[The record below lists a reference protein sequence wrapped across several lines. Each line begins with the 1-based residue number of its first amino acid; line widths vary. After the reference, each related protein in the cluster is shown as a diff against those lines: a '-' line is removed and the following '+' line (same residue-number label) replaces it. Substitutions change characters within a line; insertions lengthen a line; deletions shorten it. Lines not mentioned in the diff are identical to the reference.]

1 VPGSQTALTRLT
13 SAEVSALG
21 AKKGRTRALA
31 AGLAFLLVGGALAGC
46 SASDGRE
53 TIRFALSKPEAIP
66 YMRELVQEYNS
77 SQDEV
82 NVVLDTSGPDS
93 FSAGFVR
100 GDPPDI
106 GLQNYNQ
113 ETARFIQRCAMSD
126 LSDTAAAQ
134 SVRED
139 LTPFMDQFGVCPG
152 RTSAIPYSIMGAAV
166 IYNKEIFEQNG
177 LEVPTT
183 WDELIQVCETLEA
196 AGVTPFYGT
205 FADNWTV
212 GQGWYDY
219 AVGGMIDTVE
229 FFDALAEEGMNVGP
243 NSAVSF
249 QKDQAEPVDKMLELS
264 QYVNPDAA
272 SRGYGDGN
280 TAMANGEA
288 AMYMQGPWAFG
299 EIAKAAPD
307 LELGMFPLP
316 VTDDPD
322 DLKARI
328 NMDLA
333 AWIPE
338 ASEHQEAARAFLDY
352 LYQPEVI
359 QAYNESQL
367 GFLPTKDAPPV
378 TDERIVGLQEY
389 IEAGD
394 VYQGSTTL
402 VPRAIPIM
410 NYTQAIILGSD
421 PQRILSNIDA
431 DYARLAFRQQ

>member
-1 VPGSQTALTRLT
+1 MNRLTRAGGL
-13 SAEVSALG
+13 LL
-21 AKKGRTRALA
+21 ALA
-31 AGLAFLLVGGALAGC
+31 LAGAALAGC
-46 SASDGRE
+46 SSDGRE
-53 TIRFALSKPEAIP
+53 TIRFAFAKPEAIP
-66 YMRELVQEYNS
+66 YMRDLVAKYNA
-77 SQDEV
+77 SQDKV
-82 NVVLDTSGPDS
+82 TVVLDTSGIDAV
-93 FSAGFVR
+93 SAGFVR

-106 GLQNYNQ
+106 ALNNYNQ

-126 LSDTAAAQ
+126 LSGTTAAQ

-139 LTPFMDQFGVCPG
+139 LKPFMEQFGDCPG

-166 IYNKEIFEQNG
+166 IYNKQIFADNN

-183 WDELIQVCETLEA
+183 WDELITVCKTLEE

-205 FADNWTV
+205 FADSWTI

-219 AVGGMIDTVE
+219 TVGGTLDTVT
-229 FFDALAEEGMNVGP
+229 FFDDLAKEGTNVGP
-243 NSAVSF
+243 NSPVSF
-249 QKDQAEPVDKMLELS
+249 QKDQAEPVDKMLELAA
-264 QYVNPDAA
+264 YVNQDAP

-280 TAMANGEA
+280 TAMAKGEA

-307 LELGMFPLP
+307 LQLGMFPLP
-316 VTDDPD
+316 VTDDPK

-338 ASEHQEAARAFLDY
+338 ASKHQAAARAFLEY

-378 TDERIVGLQEY
+378 TDTRILGLQKY
-389 IEAGD
+389 IDAGEM
-394 VYQGSTTL
+394 YQGSTQL

-410 NYTQAIILGSD
+410 NYVQAIMLGSD

-431 DYARLAFRQQ
+431 DYARLAYRQQ

>member
-1 VPGSQTALTRLT
+1 MTRTGAGIVAVGL
-13 SAEVSALG
+13 AVSG
-21 AKKGRTRALA
+21 LA
-31 AGLAFLLVGGALAGC
+31 AC

-53 TIRFALSKPEAIP
+53 TIRFAFAKREALP
-66 YMRELVQEYNS
+66 YMEELVQTYNA

-82 NVVLDTSGPDS
+82 TVILDTSCIDAVS
-93 FSAGFVR
+93 SGFVR

-106 GLQNYNQ
+106 AMNNYNQ
-113 ETARFIQRCAMSD
+113 ETARFIQRCAMTD

-152 RTSAIPYSIMGAAV
+152 RTSAIPYSIMGSAV
-166 IYNKEIFEQNG
+166 IYNKEIFEQHD
-177 LEVPTT
+177 LDVPTT
-183 WDELIQVCETLEA
+183 WDELIEVCETLQA
-196 AGVTPFYGT
+196 AGVTPIYAT

-219 AVGGMIDTVE
+219 TVGGMIDTVA
-229 FFDALAEEGMNVGP
+229 FFDDLAEEGADVGP

-264 QYVNPDAA
+264 QYVNADAA
-272 SRGYGDGN
+272 SRLYGDGN
-280 TAMANGEA
+280 TAMANGEG
-288 AMYMQGPWAFG
+288 AMYLQGPWAFG

-307 LELGMFPLP
+307 LALGMFPLP
-316 VTDDPD
+316 VTDDPE

-338 ASEHQEAARAFLDY
+338 ASDHQEAARAFLEY

-359 QAYNESQL
+359 QEYNESQL

-378 TDERIVGLQEY
+378 SDERIVGLQEY
-389 IEAGD
+389 IDAGAI
-394 VYQGSTTL
+394 YQGSTTL
-402 VPRAIPIM
+402 VPRAIPIN
-410 NYTQAIILGSD
+410 NYVQAIILGSD

>member
-1 VPGSQTALTRLT
+1 MSGT
-13 SAEVSALG
+13 S
-21 AKKGRTRALA
+21 RRNTRALA
-31 AGLAFLLVGGALAGC
+31 AGLALVLAGGALAGC
-46 SASDGRE
+46 SGSGGGD
-53 TIRFALSKPEAIP
+53 TLRFVFSKREAIP
-66 YMRELVQEYNS
+66 YMTELVQEYNS

-82 NVVLDTSGPDS
+82 NVVMDTSGVDS
-93 FSAGFVR
+93 FSAAFVR

-106 GLQNYNQ
+106 ALANYNQ

-166 IYNKEIFEQNG
+166 IYNKEIFEQND
-177 LEVPTT
+177 LDVPET
-183 WDELIQVCETLEA
+183 WDELIDVCETLQA
-196 AGVTPFYGT
+196 AGVTPFYAT
-205 FADNWTV
+205 FADNWTI

-219 AVGGMIDTVE
+219 TVGGMIDTVA
-229 FFDALAEEGMNVGP
+229 FFDALAEEGANVGP

-249 QKDQAEPVDKMLELS
+249 QKDQAEPVDKMLELA

-272 SRGYGDGN
+272 SRFYGDGN

-288 AMYMQGPWAFG
+288 AMYLQGPWAFG

-307 LELGMFPLP
+307 LDLGMFPLP
-316 VTDDPD
+316 VTDDPG

-338 ASEHQEAARAFLDY
+338 GSRHQEAARAFLEY
-352 LYQPEVI
+352 LYQPEII
-359 QAYNESQL
+359 QGYNESQL
-367 GFLPTKDAPPV
+367 GFTPTRDAPPV
-378 TDERIVGLQEY
+378 SDDRIVGLQEY
-389 IEAGD
+389 IDAGD

>member
-1 VPGSQTALTRLT
+1 MSGISQR
-13 SAEVSALG
+13 
-21 AKKGRTRALA
+21 KTRALA
-31 AGLAFLLVGGALAGC
+31 AGLALLLAGGALAGC
-46 SASDGRE
+46 SASGGRE
-53 TIRFALSKPEAIP
+53 TIRFAFAKPEAIP

-77 SQDEV
+77 SQDQV
-82 NVVLDTSGPDS
+82 TVVLDTAGIDAV
-93 FSAGFVR
+93 SAGFVR

-106 GLQNYNQ
+106 ALNNYNQ

-134 SVRED
+134 SVRDD

-152 RTSAIPYSIMGAAV
+152 RTSALPYSVMGAAV
-166 IYNKEIFEQNG
+166 IYNKEIFEQND
-177 LEVPTT
+177 LDVPTT
-183 WDELIQVCETLEA
+183 WDELIEVCETLEA
-196 AGVTPFYGT
+196 AGITPFYAT
-205 FADNWTV
+205 FADNWTI

-219 AVGGMIDTVE
+219 TVGGMLDTVE
-229 FFDALAEEGMNVGP
+229 FFDELAEEGVDVGP

-264 QYVNPDAA
+264 QFVNSDAS
-272 SRGYGDGN
+272 SRTYGDGN
-280 TAMANGEA
+280 TAMAAGEA
-288 AMYMQGPWAFG
+288 AMYLQGPWAFG

-338 ASEHQEAARAFLDY
+338 ASRHQEAARAFLEY

-367 GFLPTKDAPPV
+367 GFTPTTDAPPV
-378 TDERIVGLQEY
+378 SDERILGLQEY
-389 IEAGD
+389 IDAGEM
-394 VYQGSTTL
+394 YQGSTQL

-410 NYTQAIILGSD
+410 NYVQAIMLGSD

>member
-1 VPGSQTALTRLT
+1 MDLREDSNVAVT
-13 SAEVSALG
+13 SPRR
-21 AKKGRTRALA
+21 KKALA
-31 AGLAFLLVGGALAGC
+31 TGALLGLIGASLTAC
-46 SASDGRE
+46 ASDGRE
-53 TIRFALSKPEAIP
+53 TIQFAFAKPEAIP
-66 YMRELVQEYNS
+66 YMRELVQEYNA

-82 NVVLDTSGPDS
+82 TVVIDTSGVDA

-106 GLQNYNQ
+106 ALNNYNQ

-139 LTPFMDQFGVCPG
+139 LLPFMDQFGVCEG
-152 RTSAIPYSIMGAAV
+152 RTSAIPYSVMGAAV
-166 IYNKEIFEQNG
+166 IYNVDIFEQNG

-183 WDELIQVCETLEA
+183 WDELIAVCETLEA
-196 AGVTPFYGT
+196 AGVTPFYAT
-205 FADNWTV
+205 FADNWTI

-219 AVGGMIDTVE
+219 TVGGMLDTVE
-229 FFDALAEEGMNVGP
+229 FFDALAEEGVNVGP
-243 NSAVSF
+243 DSAVSF
-249 QKDQAEPVDKMLELS
+249 QKDQAEPVAKMIELS
-264 QYVNPDAA
+264 EFVNDDAE
-272 SRGYGDGN
+272 SRAYGDGN
-280 TAMANGEA
+280 TAMAAGEA

-338 ASEHQEAARAFLDY
+338 ASSHQEAARDFLDY
-352 LYQPEVI
+352 LYQPEI
-359 QAYNESQL
+359 IEAYNAAQL
-367 GFLPTKDAPPV
+367 GFAPTKDAPPV
-378 TDERIVGLQEY
+378 SDERILGLQKY
-389 IEAGD
+389 IDEGRM
-394 VYQGSTTL
+394 YQGSTQL
-402 VPRAIPIM
+402 VPRAIPIH
-410 NYTQAIILGSD
+410 NYAQAMMLGGD
-421 PQRILSNIDA
+421 TQRILSTIDA

>member
-1 VPGSQTALTRLT
+1 MRVAAAAMGLW
-13 SAEVSALG
+13 
-21 AKKGRTRALA
+21 LA
-31 AGLAFLLVGGALAGC
+31 GGALAACAG
-46 SASDGRE
+46 SGGGQE
-53 TIRFALSKPEAIP
+53 TIRFAFAKREALE
-66 YMRELVQEYNS
+66 YMRELVAEYNN
-77 SQDEV
+77 SQDDV
-82 NVVLDTSGPDS
+82 TVVMDTSGIDAV
-93 FSAGFVR
+93 SAAFVR

-106 GLQNYNQ
+106 ALNNYNQ
-113 ETARFIQRCAMSD
+113 ETARFIERCAMSD
-126 LSDTAAAQ
+126 LSDTAAAK

-139 LTPFMDQFGVCPG
+139 LDPFMEQFGVCPG
-152 RTSAIPYSIMGAAV
+152 RTSAIPYSLMGAAV
-166 IYNKEIFEQNG
+166 IYNKEIFEQQG

-183 WDELIQVCETLEA
+183 WDELIAVCEALEA
-196 AGVTPFYGT
+196 AGVTPFYAT
-205 FADNWTV
+205 FADNWTI

-219 AVGGMIDTVE
+219 TVGGMLDTVE
-229 FFDALAEEGMNVGP
+229 FFDQLAEEGVNVGP

-249 QKDQAEPVDKMLELS
+249 QKDQAEPVEKMLELS
-264 QYVNPDAA
+264 QYVNEDAA
-272 SRGYGDGN
+272 SRLYGDGN

-307 LELGMFPLP
+307 LDLGTFPLP

-338 ASEHQEAARAFLDY
+338 ASDHQEAARAFLEY
-352 LYQPEVI
+352 LFEPEVI
-359 QAYNESQL
+359 QGYNESQL
-367 GFLPTKDAPPV
+367 GFTPTKDAPPV

-389 IEAGD
+389 IDEGAM
-394 VYQGSTTL
+394 YQGSTTL

-410 NYTQAIILGSD
+410 NYTQAIMLGSD

>member
-1 VPGSQTALTRLT
+1 MP
-13 SAEVSALG
+13 
-21 AKKGRTRALA
+21 A
-31 AGLAFLLVGGALAGC
+31 AGNRPIRIGGLLLSLALVGGGLAGC
-46 SASDGRE
+46 SSDGRE
-53 TIRFALSKPEAIP
+53 TVRFAFAKPEAIP
-66 YMRELVQEYNS
+66 YMRELVKTYNA

-82 NVVLDTSGPDS
+82 NVILDTSGVDA

-106 GLQNYNQ
+106 GLNNYNQ

-126 LSDTAAAQ
+126 ISDTQAAQ

-139 LTPFMDQFGVCPG
+139 LKPFMDQFGVCPG

-166 IYNKEIFEQNG
+166 IYNVQIFEDND

-183 WDELIQVCETLEA
+183 WDELIEVCETLEA
-196 AGVTPFYGT
+196 AGVTPFYAT
-205 FADNWTV
+205 FADNWTI

-219 AVGGMIDTVE
+219 SVGGMIDTLA
-229 FFDALAEEGMNVGP
+229 FFEDLAEEGVNVGP
-243 NSAVSF
+243 DSPVSF
-249 QKDQAEPVDKMLELS
+249 QKDQAEPVDKMLELA
-264 QYVNPDAA
+264 QYVNSDAP
-272 SRGYGDGN
+272 SRTYGDGN
-280 TAMANGEA
+280 TAMAKGEG

-316 VTDDPD
+316 VTNDPD

-338 ASEHQEAARAFLDY
+338 ASEHKEAAREFLEY
-352 LYQPEVI
+352 LYQPEII
-359 QAYNESQL
+359 QSYNESQL
-367 GFLPTKDAPPV
+367 GFLPTKNAPPV
-378 TDERIVGLQEY
+378 TDPRIIGLQEY
-389 IEAGD
+389 IDAGEM
-394 VYQGSTTL
+394 YQGSTQL

-410 NYTQAIILGSD
+410 NYTQAIMLGSD

-431 DYARLAFRQQ
+431 DYARLAYRQQ

>member
-1 VPGSQTALTRLT
+1 
-13 SAEVSALG
+13 
-21 AKKGRTRALA
+21 
-31 AGLAFLLVGGALAGC
+31 
-46 SASDGRE
+46 
-53 TIRFALSKPEAIP
+53 
-66 YMRELVQEYNS
+66 M
-77 SQDEV
+77 
-82 NVVLDTSGPDS
+82 LDTSGVDA

-106 GLQNYNQ
+106 GLNNYNQ

-183 WDELIQVCETLEA
+183 WDELIARVRDARGGGGHTVLRHLRRQLDDR
-196 AGVTPFYGT
+196 AGLVRLHRGRHGRHARVLRRSSPRR
-205 FADNWTV
+205 
-212 GQGWYDY
+212 
-219 AVGGMIDTVE
+219 
-229 FFDALAEEGMNVGP
+229 ALNVGP

-264 QYVNPDAA
+264 KYVNNDAA

-280 TAMANGEA
+280 TAMAKGEA

-338 ASEHQEAARAFLDY
+338 ASKHQEAARAFLEY
-352 LYQPEVI
+352 LYQPDVI

-378 TDERIVGLQEY
+378 TDERIVG
-389 IEAGD
+389 
-394 VYQGSTTL
+394 T
-402 VPRAIPIM
+402 
-410 NYTQAIILGSD
+410 
-421 PQRILSNIDA
+421 
-431 DYARLAFRQQ
+431 

>member
-1 VPGSQTALTRLT
+1 
-13 SAEVSALG
+13 VSG
-21 AKKGRTRALA
+21 HVGRTTRALA
-31 AGLAFLLVGGALAGC
+31 GGLALLLAGAALAGC
-46 SASDGRE
+46 AGSDGRE
-53 TIRFALSKPEAIP
+53 TIRFAFAKPEAIP
-66 YMRELVQEYNS
+66 YMRDLVQEYNS
-77 SQDEV
+77 SQDKV
-82 NVVLDTSGPDS
+82 NVVLDTSGVNA

-106 GLQNYNQ
+106 GLNNYNQ

-126 LSDTAAAQ
+126 LSDTTAAK

-139 LTPFMDQFGVCPG
+139 LKPFMDQFGVCPG

-166 IYNKEIFEQNG
+166 IYNKEIFEQQG

-183 WDELIQVCETLEA
+183 WDELIAVCTSLEA
-196 AGVTPFYGT
+196 AGITPFYAT
-205 FADNWTV
+205 FADSWTI

-219 AVGGMIDTVE
+219 TVGGTVDTLA
-229 FFDALAEEGMNVGP
+229 FFDALAKEGVNVGP

-264 QYVNPDAA
+264 KYVNKDAP
-272 SRGYGDGN
+272 SRIYGDGN
-280 TAMANGEA
+280 TAMAKGEA

-307 LELGMFPLP
+307 LKLGMFPLP
-316 VTDDPD
+316 VTDNPS

-338 ASEHQEAARAFLDY
+338 ASKHKQAARAFLEY

-367 GFLPTKDAPPV
+367 GFLPTKNAPPV
-378 TDERIVGLQEY
+378 TDERIAGLEKY
-389 IEAGD
+389 IDAGEM
-394 VYQGSTTL
+394 YQGSTQL

-410 NYTQAIILGSD
+410 NYVQAIMLGSD
-421 PQRILSNIDA
+421 PERVLSNIDA

>member
-1 VPGSQTALTRLT
+1 M
-13 SAEVSALG
+13 LG
-21 AKKGRTRALA
+21 LVGATLA
-31 AGLAFLLVGGALAGC
+31 AC
-46 SASDGRE
+46 SSDGRE
-53 TIRFALSKPEAIP
+53 TIQFAFAKPEAIP
-66 YMRELVQEYNS
+66 YMRELVQEYNA

-82 NVVLDTSGPDS
+82 TVVIDTSGVDA

-106 GLQNYNQ
+106 ALNNYNQ

-139 LTPFMDQFGVCPG
+139 LRPFMDQFGVCDG
-152 RTSAIPYSIMGAAV
+152 RTSAIPYSVMGAAV
-166 IYNKEIFEQNG
+166 IYNVEIFEQNG
-177 LEVPTT
+177 LDVPTT
-183 WDELIQVCETLEA
+183 WSELIEVCETLEA
-196 AGVTPFYGT
+196 AGVTPFYAT
-205 FADNWTV
+205 FADNWTI

-219 AVGGMIDTVE
+219 TVGGMLDTVA
-229 FFDALAEEGMNVGP
+229 FFDGLAEEGVNVGP
-243 NSAVSF
+243 DSAVSF
-249 QKDQAEPVDKMLELS
+249 QKDQAEPVAKMIELS
-264 QYVNPDAA
+264 QYVNDDAE

-280 TAMANGEA
+280 TAMAAGEA

-316 VTDDPD
+316 VTDDPA

-338 ASEHQEAARAFLDY
+338 ASSHQEAARDFLDY
-352 LYQPEVI
+352 LYQPEI
-359 QAYNESQL
+359 IEAYNAAQL
-367 GFLPTKDAPPV
+367 GFAPTKAAPPV
-378 TDERIVGLQEY
+378 TDQRILGLQKF
-389 IEAGD
+389 IDAGD
-394 VYQGSTTL
+394 MYQGSTQL
-402 VPRAIPIM
+402 VPRAIPIH
-410 NYTQAIILGSD
+410 NYAQAMMLGGD
-421 PQRILSNIDA
+421 TQRILSTIDA

>member
-1 VPGSQTALTRLT
+1 MAGRRDDEVPTFTRQARRAGAAALT
-13 SAEVSALG
+13 
-21 AKKGRTRALA
+21 LA
-31 AGLAFLLVGGALAGC
+31 VVGGALVAC
-46 SASDGRE
+46 SGSDGRE
-53 TIRFALSKPEAIP
+53 TVRFAFAKPEAIP
-66 YMRELVQEYNS
+66 YMRDLVEKYNS

-82 NVVLDTSGPDS
+82 TVVLDTSGIDAV
-93 FSAGFVR
+93 SAAFVR

-106 GLQNYNQ
+106 ALNNYNQ

-139 LTPFMDQFGVCPG
+139 LTPFLDQFGVCPG

-166 IYNKEIFEQNG
+166 IYNKEIFEQND
-177 LEVPTT
+177 LDVPTT
-183 WDELIQVCETLEA
+183 WDELIEVCETLTA
-196 AGVTPFYGT
+196 AGVTPIYAT

-219 AVGGMIDTVE
+219 AVGGMLDTVA
-229 FFDALAEEGMNVGP
+229 FFDELAEEGTDVGP
-243 NSAVSF
+243 NSTVSF
-249 QKDQAEPVDKMLELS
+249 QKDQAAPIDKMLELS
-264 QYVNPDAA
+264 QYVNNDAA
-272 SRGYGDGN
+272 SRLYGDGN

-307 LELGMFPLP
+307 LALGMFPLP

-338 ASEHQEAARAFLDY
+338 ASQHQGAARDFLEY

-359 QAYNESQL
+359 EAYNESQL
-367 GFLPTKDAPPV
+367 GFTPTKDAPPV
-378 TDERIVGLQEY
+378 SDERIIGLQEY
-389 IEAGD
+389 IDAGD

-410 NYTQAIILGSD
+410 NYVQAIILGSD

-431 DYARLAFRQQ
+431 DYARLAYRQQ

>member
-1 VPGSQTALTRLT
+1 MNRREDSDVAVT
-13 SAEVSALG
+13 SPRST
-21 AKKGRTRALA
+21 KALA
-31 AGLAFLLVGGALAGC
+31 TGVLLALVGSSLAAC
-46 SASDGRE
+46 ASDGRE
-53 TIRFALSKPEAIP
+53 TIRFALAKPEAIP
-66 YMRELVQEYNS
+66 YMRDLVQDYNG

-82 NVVLDTSGPDS
+82 NVVLDTSGIDAV
-93 FSAGFVR
+93 SAGFVR

-106 GLQNYNQ
+106 ALNNYNQ

-126 LSDTAAAQ
+126 LSDTEAAQ

-166 IYNKEIFEQNG
+166 IYNKEIFDQND
-177 LEVPTT
+177 LNVPTT
-183 WDELIQVCETLEA
+183 WDELIEVCQTLES
-196 AGVTPFYGT
+196 AGVTPFYAT

-219 AVGGMIDTVE
+219 TVGGMLDTVT
-229 FFDALAEEGMNVGP
+229 FFDELAAEGTEVGP
-243 NSAVSF
+243 NSSVSF

-264 QYVNPDAA
+264 QYVNPDAS
-272 SRGYGDGN
+272 SRTYGDGN

-288 AMYMQGPWAFG
+288 AMYLQGPWALG

-338 ASEHQEAARAFLDY
+338 ASKHKEAARAFLAY

-367 GFLPTKDAPPV
+367 GFSPTKDAPPV
-378 TDERIVGLQEY
+378 EDERIAGLQEY
-389 IEAGD
+389 IDAGD
-394 VYQGSTTL
+394 VYQGSTQL

>member
-1 VPGSQTALTRLT
+1 M
-13 SAEVSALG
+13 
-21 AKKGRTRALA
+21 
-31 AGLAFLLVGGALAGC
+31 AFTGGALAGC
-46 SASDGRE
+46 SSDGRE
-53 TIRFALSKPEAIP
+53 TIRFAFAKPEAIP
-66 YMRELVQEYNS
+66 YMRELVQEYNA
-77 SQDEV
+77 SQDDV
-82 NVVLDTSGPDS
+82 TVVLDTSGIDAV
-93 FSAGFVR
+93 SAAFVR

-106 GLQNYNQ
+106 ALNNYNQ

-139 LTPFMDQFGVCPG
+139 LTPFMEQFGVCPG

-166 IYNKEIFEQNG
+166 IYNKQIFEEND

-183 WDELIQVCETLEA
+183 WDELIEVCETLEG
-196 AGVTPFYGT
+196 AGITPFYAT
-205 FADNWTV
+205 FADNWTI

-219 AVGGMIDTVE
+219 AVGGMLDTE
-229 FFDALAEEGMNVGP
+229 SFFDTLEEEGVNVGP
-243 NSAVSF
+243 NSEVSF

-264 QYVNPDAA
+264 EYTNPDAA
-272 SRGYGDGN
+272 SRGYFDGN

-288 AMYMQGPWAFG
+288 AMYLQGPWAFG
-299 EIAKAAPD
+299 EIAKIAPD
-307 LELGMFPLP
+307 LDLGMFPLP
-316 VTDDPD
+316 VTDDPA

-338 ASEHQEAARAFLDY
+338 ASRHKEAARAFLDY

-359 QAYNESQL
+359 QDYNASQL

-378 TDERIVGLQEY
+378 TDERIAGLQEY
-389 IEAGD
+389 IDAGRM
-394 VYQGSTTL
+394 YQGSTQL
-402 VPRAIPIM
+402 VPRAIPIH
-410 NYTQAIILGSD
+410 NYAQAIMLGAD

-431 DYARLAFRQQ
+431 DYARLAYRQQ

>member
-1 VPGSQTALTRLT
+1 MRVAAMAVGTAIVGS
-13 SAEVSALG
+13 S
-21 AKKGRTRALA
+21 LA
-31 AGLAFLLVGGALAGC
+31 ACATG
-46 SASDGRE
+46 SADGRE

-139 LTPFMDQFGVCPG
+139 LKPFMDQFGVCPG

-166 IYNKEIFEQNG
+166 IYNKEIFEQND

-183 WDELIQVCETLEA
+183 WDELIEVCETLEA

-219 AVGGMIDTVE
+219 TVGGMIDTVE
-229 FFDALAEEGMNVGP
+229 FFDALAEEGPDVGP

>member
-1 VPGSQTALTRLT
+1 MAAQSPRSKRLVVT
-13 SAEVSALG
+13 
-21 AKKGRTRALA
+21 
-31 AGLAFLLVGGALAGC
+31 GALLGLIGSSLTAC
-46 SASDGRE
+46 ASDGRE
-53 TIRFALSKPEAIP
+53 TIQFAFAKPEAIP
-66 YMRELVQEYNS
+66 YMRELVQEYNA

-82 NVVLDTSGPDS
+82 TVVIDTSGVDA

-106 GLQNYNQ
+106 ALNNYNQ

-139 LTPFMDQFGVCPG
+139 LLPFMDQFGVCEG
-152 RTSAIPYSIMGAAV
+152 RTSAIPYSVMGAAV
-166 IYNKEIFEQNG
+166 IYNVDIFAQNG

-183 WDELIQVCETLEA
+183 WDELIAVCEALEA
-196 AGVTPFYGT
+196 AGVTPFYAT
-205 FADNWTV
+205 FADNWTI

-219 AVGGMIDTVE
+219 TVGGMLDTVE
-229 FFDALAEEGMNVGP
+229 FFDALAQEGVNVGP

-249 QKDQAEPVDKMLELS
+249 QKDQAEPVAKMIELS
-264 QYVNPDAA
+264 AYVNDDAE

-288 AMYMQGPWAFG
+288 AMYLQGPWAFG

-338 ASEHQEAARAFLDY
+338 ASSHQEAARDFLDY
-352 LYQPEVI
+352 LYQPEI
-359 QAYNESQL
+359 IEAYNAAQL
-367 GFLPTKDAPPV
+367 GFAPTKDAPPV
-378 TDERIVGLQEY
+378 SDERILGLQKY
-389 IEAGD
+389 IDAGD
-394 VYQGSTTL
+394 MYQGSTQL
-402 VPRAIPIM
+402 VPRAIPIH
-410 NYTQAIILGSD
+410 NYAQAMMLGGD
-421 PQRILSNIDA
+421 TQRILSTIDA

>member
-1 VPGSQTALTRLT
+1 
-13 SAEVSALG
+13 
-21 AKKGRTRALA
+21 
-31 AGLAFLLVGGALAGC
+31 
-46 SASDGRE
+46 
-53 TIRFALSKPEAIP
+53 
-66 YMRELVQEYNS
+66 M
-77 SQDEV
+77 
-82 NVVLDTSGPDS
+82 VLDTSGIDAV
-93 FSAGFVR
+93 SAGFVR

-106 GLQNYNQ
+106 ALNNYNQ

-126 LSDTAAAQ
+126 LSDTEAAQ

-166 IYNKEIFEQNG
+166 IYNKEIFEQND

-183 WDELIQVCETLEA
+183 WDELIDVCETLEA
-196 AGVTPFYGT
+196 AGVTPFYAT
-205 FADNWTV
+205 FADNWTI

-219 AVGGMIDTVE
+219 TVGGMLDTVA
-229 FFDALAEEGMNVGP
+229 FFEGLAEEGADVGP

-264 QYVNPDAA
+264 QYVNSDAS
-272 SRGYGDGN
+272 SRTYGDGN

-338 ASEHQEAARAFLDY
+338 ASRA
-352 LYQPEVI
+352 P
-359 QAYNESQL
+359 
-367 GFLPTKDAPPV
+367 
-378 TDERIVGLQEY
+378 
-389 IEAGD
+389 
-394 VYQGSTTL
+394 GSGTR
-402 VPRAIPIM
+402 VPRIPLP
-410 NYTQAIILGSD
+410 AGGH
-421 PQRILSNIDA
+421 PGVQRVAVGIRA
-431 DYARLAFRQQ
+431 DQGRPTRVGRAHHRSPGVHRRGRRSTRVRRRSCPGRSRS